1 VAASQNRSTPGIF
14 TEIFNIKLASHRQMA
29 KSSDRSKSPR
39 RNHFGQPMTAALVAP
54 AVVKEAVDGGSF
66 PIFMRLH
73 AVMSV

>member
-1 VAASQNRSTPGIF
+1 
-14 TEIFNIKLASHRQMA
+14 
-29 KSSDRSKSPR
+29 
-39 RNHFGQPMTAALVAP
+39 MTAALVAP